1 MRTIKFRGKD
11 KNGQW
16 RYGML
21 AVNRLSNGEVRYSI
35 FNFPEPDDLRE
46 GQNCYWEVDKKTI
59 GQYTGLVDVTG
70 KEIYEGDIVEH
81 FTVYMSYQQVG
92 NYPPPNIEMEEW
104 DFIRHVDM
112 VEFKCGSFCVEE
124 NPIGID
130 ELYGFNELFIEKD
143 EREFRDLYDMNYRNI
158 RTDYPYL
165 TADNFYKY
173 RIIGNVYDNKEL
185 LED

>member
-1 MRTIKFRGKD
+1 MRVIKFRGKD
-11 KNGQW
+11 KYGEW

-21 AVNRLSNGEVRYSI
+21 ATNQLGNGEVRCSI
-35 FNFPEPDDLRE
+35 YEHPTSNDRHR
-46 GQNCYWEVDKKTI
+46 YYEVDEATV
-59 GQYTGLVDVTG
+59 GQFTGMLDVDG

-124 NPIGID
+124 DPIGID
-130 ELYGFNELFIEKD
+130 ELYGINELFIEKD
-143 EREFRDLYDMNYRNI
+143 EREFRELYDMDYRNI

-165 TADNFYKY
+165 TPNNFYKY
-173 RIIGNVYDNKEL
+173 RIIGNAYDNKDL
-185 LED
+185 LKEVKQ